1 MWYFT
6 KLAMKQRALTILM
19 AVLLTAGSI
28 WATFQLKLEF
38 IPDIEMPFV
47 MAITAYPDATPDEV
61 AADVTG
67 PIEKVIWDRWDG
79 DGLRHIYSTSADG
92 ISVVFAEFDFGTNMQ
107 RVRDSI
113 KEDTAPGVLELPLM
127 VRALPALDPRMDE
140 NPQVVDLDPSMMP
153 LVVFSLTGDLPA
165 EQLGVIAETQI
176 VPELLKVNGIRDAEI
191 EGGEKE
197 QVLISPDPELMNQS
211 GVSMSGILGLLMQK
225 AEYDSLGA
233 VESLAL
239 GSAGV
244 VLGDVADIS
253 LGPAPGTRIS
263 HTDGETSVVIAVIKA
278 KDANTVET
286 ANALVERAEEL
297 RAGLGNGLE
306 LQPAFDQSDFIE
318 DSISDLTNMALVG
331 AALAIIIVFMFLAAF
346 RASLVTA
353 ASIPLSIL
361 VGFLAMYAS
370 GITINM
376 LTLSAM
382 AIAVG
387 RLIDNSIVVAE
398 VTYRRMKAG
407 EGFLDASINGAKEI
421 AGPITASTLATVAIF
436 IPLMF
441 VGGIVGQLFVPFALT
456 MTYALVASLVVAL
469 MVVPA
474 FSRWFMGG
482 GVKDKDKDK
491 AKAARAGDSWYVKL
505 YMPSLRWALGHRILT
520 LVIAGA
526 LFVGSL
532 GLIPVIG
539 TSFLPEMPMS
549 LMAVE
554 IEMPPGTEI
563 GQTVKAAE
571 DVEDLIVGKEGVDMV
586 LTAVGTTTTSVHA
599 AVSVAFGGGDNTAE
613 IMVLLDPDADQEK
626 ELEALDAAVQAL
638 PFAEYVT
645 VLSGEEAQ
653 GSQMGFGGA
662 LEVNVSGEFA
672 DNVKLAAEMLL
683 GRLAEIEA
691 IDNLESDL
699 SRVVPRL
706 DIRVDS
712 EKIRALGLTQQQE
725 LRVWEEKSILEMGA
739 PVADVDVKLGDD
751 RFGVFVKGVA
761 MGLFQTED
769 PEATARALNLG
780 VGSSLTLGDVA
791 EVGLDQRRTHVGH
804 IDLDIAASITGKIT
818 EKNVGSINSKIQK
831 EMDAVEVDLE
841 ALGITDV
848 EIEMGGVAEQMAESF
863 QKMGIAIVIAMVI
876 AYLILVLTMRSV
888 LNPVIIMVSL
898 PLASI
903 GALVGLLVGGYT
915 MGMSGMMGML
925 MLVGIVLTNAI
936 VLIALVEQLQ
946 KQGTATHDALIEGG
960 RTRLRPILMTALTTM
975 FAMLPLAFGLGA
987 GTLLAA
993 ELAVVV
999 IGGLFSSTLLTLLVI
1014 PVIYSLVDGVRQRR
1028 AGSR

>member
-6 KLAMKQRALTILM
+6 KLAMKQRALTILI
-19 AVLLTAGSI
+19 ALALTAGSI

-38 IPDIEMPFV
+38 IPDIEMPFI

-67 PIEKVIWDRWDG
+67 PIQNVIWDRWDG
-79 DGLRHIYSTSADG
+79 DGLRHVYSTSADG
-92 ISVVFAEFDFGTNMQ
+92 ISVVFAEFDFGTDMQ

-113 KEDTAPGVLELPLM
+113 KEDIAPGALELPLV
-127 VRALPALDPRMDE
+127 VRALPAMDPRVDE
-140 NPQVVDLDPSMMP
+140 NPQIVDLDPSMMP
-153 LVVFSLTGDLPA
+153 LVVFSLTGDVPA

-176 VPELLKVNGIRDAEI
+176 VPELLKVKGIRAAEI
-191 EGGEKE
+191 DGGEKE
-197 QVLISPDPELMNQS
+197 QVLISPDPELMSQS
-211 GVSMSGILGLLMQK
+211 GVSMSGILGLLRQK
-225 AEYDSLGA
+225 PEYDSLGA
-233 VESLAL
+233 VENLVL
-239 GSAGV
+239 GPAGV
-244 VLGDVADIS
+244 VLGEVADVT

-263 HTDGETSVVIAVIKA
+263 RTDGQPSVGIAVIKA
-278 KDANTVET
+278 KDANTVEV
-286 ANALVERAEEL
+286 ANAVVERAEEL
-297 RAGLGNGLE
+297 SAGLGNGLE
-306 LQPAFDQSDFIE
+306 FQPAFDQSDFIE

-331 AALAIIIVFMFLAAF
+331 AALAIIIVFVFLAAF

-361 VGFLAMYAS
+361 IGFLAMYAS

-387 RLIDNSIVVAE
+387 RLIDNSIVVTE

-407 EGFLDASINGAKEI
+407 EGFLEASINGAKEI
-421 AGPITASTLATVAIF
+421 AGPITSSTLATVAIF

-456 MTYALVASLVVAL
+456 MTYALVASLFVAL

-482 GVKDKDKDK
+482 GVKGKDEDKP
-491 AKAARAGDSWYVKL
+491 ARDVDSWYVKL

-520 LVIAGA
+520 LVVAGA

-549 LMAVE
+549 LLVVE

-563 GQTVKAAE
+563 GETIEVAKG
-571 DVEDLIVGKEGVDMV
+571 VEKLLVGRDNVDLVF
-586 LTAVGTTTTSVHA
+586 THVGTTTTSVHA
-599 AVSVAFGGGDNTAE
+599 AVSVAMGGGDNTAE
-613 IMVLLDPDADQEK
+613 INVLLDPDADQDK
-626 ELEALDAAVQAL
+626 VLETLDAAVQDL

-662 LEVNVSGEFA
+662 LEVNVRGESA

-712 EKIRALGLTQQQE
+712 GKIAALGLTQQQE
-725 LRVWEEKSILEMGA
+725 LQVWQEKSLLEMGA
-739 PVADVDVKLGDD
+739 PVADTVVNVDGDSY
-751 RFGVFVKGVA
+751 GVFVKGVA
-761 MGLFQTED
+761 MGVFLTEN
-769 PEATARALNLG
+769 PEATARALRLE
-780 VGSSLTLGDVA
+780 VGSSLTLDDVA
-791 EVGLDQRRTHVGH
+791 EVALDTRPTHVGH
-804 IDLDIAASITGKIT
+804 IDLELAASITGKIT
-818 EKNVGSINSKIQK
+818 EKNVGSVNSRIQK
-831 EMDAVEVDLE
+831 EMDAVEVDLA

-863 QKMGIAIVIAMVI
+863 EKMGIAIVIAMVI
-876 AYLILVLTMRSV
+876 AYLILVLSMRSV

-903 GALVGLLVGGYT
+903 GALVGLLAGGYT
-915 MGMSGMMGML
+915 IGMSGMMGML

-936 VLIALVEQLQ
+936 VLIALVEQLK
-946 KQGTATHDALIEGG
+946 KQGAATHDALIEGG

-1014 PVIYSLVDGVRQRR
+1014 PVIYSLADGVRQRR

>member
-1 MWYFT
+1 M
-6 KLAMKQRALTILM
+6 
-19 AVLLTAGSI
+19 
-28 WATFQLKLEF
+28 
-38 IPDIEMPFV
+38 
-47 MAITAYPDATPDEV
+47 
-61 AADVTG
+61 
-67 PIEKVIWDRWDG
+67 
-79 DGLRHIYSTSADG
+79 
-92 ISVVFAEFDFGTNMQ
+92 
-107 RVRDSI
+107 
-113 KEDTAPGVLELPLM
+113 
-127 VRALPALDPRMDE
+127 DPRVDE
-140 NPQVVDLDPSMMP
+140 NPQIVDLDPSMMP
-153 LVVFSLTGDLPA
+153 LVIFSLTGDVPA
-165 EQLGVIAETQI
+165 EQLGFIAETQI
-176 VPELLKVNGIRDAEI
+176 VPELLKVKGIRAAEI
-191 EGGEKE
+191 DGGEKE
-197 QVLISPDPELMNQS
+197 QVLISPDPELMNKW
-211 GVSMSGILGLLMQK
+211 GVSMSGIIGLLMENP
-225 AEYDSLGA
+225 EYDSLGA

-239 GSAGV
+239 GSADV
-244 VLGDVADIS
+244 VLGDVADVR
-253 LGPAPGTRIS
+253 LGPAPGTRIAR
-263 HTDGETSVVIAVIKA
+263 TDGQASVGVAVIKA
-278 KDANTVET
+278 KDANTVEV
-286 ANALVERAEEL
+286 ANAVVQRAEEL
-297 RAGLGNGLE
+297 SAGLGNGLDF
-306 LQPAFDQSDFIE
+306 QPAFDQSDFIE

-331 AALAIIIVFMFLAAF
+331 AALAIIIVFLFLAAF

-361 VGFLAMYAS
+361 IGFLAMYAS

-387 RLIDNSIVVAE
+387 RLIDNSIVVTE

-407 EGFLDASINGAKEI
+407 EGFLEASINGAKEI
-421 AGPITASTLATVAIF
+421 AGPITSSTLATVAIF

-456 MTYALVASLVVAL
+456 MTYALIASLFVAL

-474 FSRWFMGG
+474 FSRWFMDGG
-482 GVKDKDKDK
+482 AKDKDKDK
-491 AKAARAGDSWYVKL
+491 PARDGDSWYVKL

-520 LVIAGA
+520 LLIAGA

-549 LMAVE
+549 LLVVE

-563 GQTVKAAE
+563 GETVEAAKG
-571 DVEDLIVGKEGVDMV
+571 VEELLVGRDNVDLVFAHIG
-586 LTAVGTTTTSVHA
+586 ATTTSVHA
-599 AVSVAFGGGDNTAE
+599 AVSVATGAGDNTAE
-613 IMVLLDPDADQEK
+613 INILLGPDADQDK
-626 ELEALDAAVQAL
+626 ELEALDAAVQDL
-638 PFAEYVT
+638 PFAEYMT

-662 LEVNVSGEFA
+662 LEVNVTGESA
-672 DNVKLAAEMLL
+672 DNVKRAAEMLL
-683 GRLAEIEA
+683 GRLAEMEA

-712 EKIRALGLTQQQE
+712 DKIEALGLKQQE
-725 LRVWEEKSILEMGA
+725 LQVWQEKSVLEIGA
-739 PVADVDVKLGDD
+739 PVAGVKVTVDEDEYD
-751 RFGVFVKGVA
+751 VFVKGVA
-761 MGLFQTED
+761 MGLFLTEN
-769 PEATARALNLG
+769 PEATARALRLE
-780 VGSSLTLGDVA
+780 VGSSLTLDDVA
-791 EVGLDQRRTHVGH
+791 EVALDTRPTHVGH
-804 IDLDIAASITGKIT
+804 IDLDLAASITGKIT
-818 EKNVGSINSKIQK
+818 EKNVGSVNSKIQK
-831 EMDAVEVDLE
+831 EMDAVEADLE

-848 EIEMGGVAEQMAESF
+848 VIEMGGVAEQMAESF
-863 QKMGIAIVIAMVI
+863 QKMGMAIVIAMVI

-888 LNPVIIMVSL
+888 LNPLIIMVTL

-903 GALVGLLVGGYT
+903 GALVGLLAGGYT

-936 VLIALVEQLQ
+936 VLIALVEQLK